1 MNVFLI
7 CKCCFYYY
15 YIKRFKESFK
25 DENNS
30 VVGSLFYEFLKEV
43 YEKDKI
49 FYVLEERF
57 IWFLEIRENI
67 IFKECLD
74 IFVVFKKI

>member
-1 MNVFLI
+1 M
-7 CKCCFYYY
+7 
-15 YIKRFKESFK
+15 
-25 DENNS
+25 
-30 VVGSLFYEFLKEV
+30 GSLFYEFLKEV

>member
-1 MNVFLI
+1 M
-7 CKCCFYYY
+7 
-15 YIKRFKESFK
+15 KRFKESFK

-30 VVGSLFYEFLKEV
+30 IVGSLFYEFLKEV
-43 YEKDKI
+43 YEKDKN

-74 IFVVFKKI
+74 IFIAFKKI